1 MDLVTVLV
9 HELGHVLGFGHD
21 DEHALAVMAP
31 TLAAGERARPTT
43 FAAVGVGSIALTIRM
58 QPAPWLVKATKA
70 KNTKKTVRSAVKPPL
85 SQALAR
91 FLRF

>member
-21 DEHALAVMAP
+21 DEHPLAVMAP
-31 TLAAGERARPTT
+31 TLAAGEQARPTPT
-43 FAAVGVGSIALTIRM
+43 VAAVEAGAIALTIRM
-58 QPAPWLVKATKA
+58 RHAPWLVKATKA
-70 KNTKKTVRSAVKPPL
+70 KKTLRSAAKPA
-85 SQALAR
+85 SRKALAR